1 MARSH
6 LKCERTNDFG
16 FGEIAVNRI
25 PSTSHE
31 VLYGRSWSLTGTS
44 EHSCMLKH
52 ICLWKVRQSCDLHF
66 TWMYYSCYVIGRSA
80 TRSKR
85 SSIIRLVYKP
95 FVLLPPLVPH
105 HSFTAHTPLYFFGQ
119 RCFLYHLIATVSS
132 AILVQALPADLSNI
146 TSKSGG
152 LAQFITQYT
161 VLGTGAL
168 TFDGVWALLLAYPI
182 YIY

>member
-1 MARSH
+1 
-6 LKCERTNDFG
+6 
-16 FGEIAVNRI
+16 
-25 PSTSHE
+25 
-31 VLYGRSWSLTGTS
+31 
-44 EHSCMLKH
+44 
-52 ICLWKVRQSCDLHF
+52 
-66 TWMYYSCYVIGRSA
+66 MYYSCYVIGRSA

-119 RCFLYHLIATVSS
+119 RCSLYHLIAV
-132 AILVQALPADLSNI
+132 DLSSI

-152 LAQFITQYT
+152 LAQVITQCT
-161 VLGTGAL
+161 VPGTATF
-168 TFDGVWALLLAYPI
+168 TFDDVRTLLLAYPI

>member
-25 PSTSHE
+25 PSTSCE
-31 VLYGRSWSLTGTS
+31 VLYERSWSLAGTS

-52 ICLWKVRQSCDLHF
+52 ICQWKVRQSCDLHF
-66 TWMYYSCYVIGRSA
+66 TWMYYLCYVIGRSA
-80 TRSKR
+80 RTTRSKK
-85 SSIIRLVYKP
+85 SFI
-95 FVLLPPLVPH
+95 FPPLVPH

-119 RCFLYHLIATVSS
+119 RCFLYHLIAAVSS
-132 AILVQALPADLSNI
+132 AILVQASPVDLSSI

-152 LAQFITQYT
+152 LAQIITQSTLPGTT
-161 VLGTGAL
+161 VL
-168 TFDGVWALLLAYPI
+168 TFDDVRALLLTYPI

>member
-25 PSTSHE
+25 PSTSRE

-105 HSFTAHTPLYFFGQ
+105 HFFTAHTPLYFFGQ
-119 RCFLYHLIATVSS
+119 RCFLYHLIAV
-132 AILVQALPADLSNI
+132 DLSSI

-152 LAQFITQYT
+152 LAPVITQCT
-161 VLGTGAL
+161 VPGTATF
-168 TFDGVWALLLAYPI
+168 TFDDVRALLLVYPI